1 MSKPGGTGCGRYVVP
16 LKTRR
21 GSEAEVGSIQDSRV
35 LQCRE
40 AVASGRLPQTDG
52 GDEEAR
58 SAVGSA
64 MMGKG
69 KIGPT
74 GRSIIWRGLAK

>member
-1 MSKPGGTGCGRYVVP
+1 MSKPEEQQQAVKRYVVP
-16 LKTRR
+16 FETRR
-21 GSEAEVGSIQDSRV
+21 GSEAGVGSIQDSRV

-64 MMGKG
+64 
-69 KIGPT
+69 
-74 GRSIIWRGLAK
+74 RV